1 MEDVLLLAQIFL
13 EKSWDMFTGITVP
26 GLGVSFTVFTV
37 GLFLIS
43 FSLRLLSYILG
54 LSFGDGGTGSR
65 SGGRGKHKTSK
76 EREYDEK

>member
-1 MEDVLLLAQIFL
+1 MDDVLLLAQTFL
-13 EKSWDMFTGITVP
+13 EKSWDMFTGVTVP
-26 GLGVSFTVFTV
+26 GLGVSFAAFTV

-54 LSFGDGGTGSR
+54 LSFGDSGTGYR
-65 SGGRGKHKTSK
+65 SGGRSKHKTSK